1 MPVHRHSPVTVR
13 ACSAA
18 DGAPARSSA
27 KRVVQFDIP
36 EMRGRVGLNL
46 RLGYQNADVNF
57 VDLILSVYISG
68 EMFYH
73 HRPLALLLV
82 PLPKA
87 LLKGLTWSNAIAEVW
102 WRQIA

>member
-1 MPVHRHSPVTVR
+1 
-13 ACSAA
+13 
-18 DGAPARSSA
+18 
-27 KRVVQFDIP
+27 
-36 EMRGRVGLNL
+36 MRGQVGLNL